1 MERTSVEY
9 PNMLASGT
17 SAVIACAE
25 PRASIPDTRPR
36 RADRLPVTSPMNSSG
51 VSTSTCITGSSSTGP
66 ASRAAA
72 VAPIEP
78 AIWNAISL
86 ESTSW

>member
-1 MERTSVEY
+1 M
-9 PNMLASGT
+9 
-17 SAVIACAE
+17 
-25 PRASIPDTRPR
+25 
-36 RADRLPVTSPMNSSG
+36 TSPMNSSG
-51 VSTSTCITGSSSTGP
+51 VSTSTSMIGSSRTGP

-72 VAPIEP
+72 WAPIEP